1 MFNLLNRAK
10 PYLKNCVSYG
20 ALFCGAELSQ
30 QLYIRKYQPTSQV
43 KLSNIQMSSLDYC
56 NPCHSVTLQGLQT
69 EKLDTDKLRHLSG
82 WGFAIGKESF
92 NFTL

>member
-1 MFNLLNRAK
+1 MFKLLNRAK
-10 PYLKNCVSYG
+10 PYLKNCFSYG

-43 KLSNIQMSSLDYC
+43 ELYECLDYC
-56 NPCHSVTLQGLQT
+56 NNASPTVQGLQT
-69 EKLDTDKLRHLSG
+69 ENLDSNKLRHLSG
-82 WGFAIGKESF
+82 WGFAIGKDSF